1 MISRSWK
8 ALLPLLILLAAVAV
22 VAAMMATSEPPARS
36 EATEPAARL
45 VRTTSVERGV
55 HRINVEATGTVMP
68 AESVSLQA
76 QVSGRVVSVSGDLQP
91 GAVVR
96 KDDTLLRIEG
106 TDFEAAVA
114 EAEAQLAQA
123 RADLALERGRSE
135 VAAAEFDSFA
145 DDLEMPVNEDLAR
158 RGPQLASAQA
168 AVKRA
173 EAQLARARANLRRTT
188 LRAPLDALVL
198 EESVDVGSQVGPQT
212 QLARLVAI
220 DRYWVRASLPIA
232 HLAHVD
238 VPGFNAETGS
248 QVVIRQDSG
257 AGNAAQREGTVM
269 RLFGEVTPQGR
280 LAQLLIRVPDPQ
292 ALDAAT
298 GGPPLLLDA
307 FVDVTIRGSRSHD
320 AIRLPREHL
329 HENDTVWVYADG
341 RLEIRPVEIIWRA
354 PEHLLIGKGL
364 SEGERIVT
372 SPLSNPV
379 SGLRIK
385 RPDDDDA

>member
-1 MISRSWK
+1 MRSRFWK
-8 ALLPLLILLAAVAV
+8 ALLPLLILFAAVAV
-22 VAAMMATSEPPARS
+22 VATMLSTSEPPARS
-36 EATEPAARL
+36 EAAEPAARL
-45 VRTTSVERGV
+45 VRTATVERSAQ
-55 HRINVEATGTVMP
+55 RIDVEATGTVMP

-96 KDDTLLRIEG
+96 EGETLLRIEG

-145 DDLEMPVNEDLAR
+145 GDLEMPVNEDLAR

-173 EAQLARARANLRRTT
+173 EAQLARARADLGRAT
-188 LRAPLDALVL
+188 LRAPFDALVL
-198 EESVDVGSQVGPQT
+198 EETVDVGSQVGPQT
-212 QLARLVAI
+212 QLARLVAV
-220 DRYWVRASLPIA
+220 DHYWVRATLPIA
-232 HLAHVD
+232 HLAYVD
-238 VPGFNAETGS
+238 VPGFNAESGS
-248 QVVIRQDSG
+248 RAVIRQDG
-257 AGNAAQREGTVM
+257 GVDGAAQREGTVM

-292 ALDAAT
+292 ALEAEA
-298 GGPPLLLDA
+298 GGLPLLLDA
-307 FVDVTIRGSRSHD
+307 FVDVSIRGERELE

-329 HENDTVWVYADG
+329 REGNTVWVYADG
-341 RLEIRPVEIIWRA
+341 RLEIRSVEILWRKA
-354 PEHLLIGKGL
+354 EHVLIGEGL
-364 SEGERIVT
+364 AEGERIVT

-385 RPDDDDA
+385 RADSDDG